1 MTTPTID
8 VPITVVRLGAEEEA
22 EVLAVLRSGMLAQ
35 GPVVGRLEAAVAELT
50 GTRHA
55 IAVSSGTTALV
66 VALEALGL
74 GPGDEVV
81 TSPFTFVATVNAVLE
96 AGATVRFADI
106 GDDYMVR
113 PETVAAAIGPR
124 TRVVMPVHLY
134 GQAADL
140 AGIGDVLAD
149 RDDITLVEDA
159 AQAIGA
165 RFDGR
170 AVGSFG
176 VGCFSLYATKNIG
189 CGEGGVVTTDDDA
202 LADRIRLLRNQG
214 MRVRYQYEVAGH
226 NYRLTDLQAAVA
238 VPQVARIE
246 ALSAARAANAA
257 ALSAGLAGI
266 DGLVLPQALPG
277 RHHVWNQYTVRV
289 LPGAR
294 TDRDGLAAGLA
305 ERGIG
310 SGIYYPKA
318 AYDYDCY
325 RAHPRVIVESMPE
338 AEAAARE
345 VLSLPV
351 HPHLGAAE
359 LDRVVAAVREVLA

>member
-1 MTTPTID
+1 MTIAID

-35 GPVVGRLEAAVAELT
+35 GPVVGRLESAVARLT

-55 IAVSSGTTALV
+55 VAVSSGTTALV

-106 GDDYMVR
+106 GEDFMIR
-113 PETVAAAIGPR
+113 PDAVAAALGPR
-124 TRVVMPVHLY
+124 TRVVMPVHLF

-140 AGIGDVLAD
+140 AGISGVLGG
-149 RDDITLVEDA
+149 RDDVTLVEDA

-165 RFDGR
+165 RFEGR

-202 LADRIRLLRNQG
+202 LAERIRLLRNQG
-214 MRVRYQYEVAGH
+214 MRIRYQYEVAGH

-238 VPQVARIE
+238 VPQLARIE
-246 ALSAARAANAA
+246 SLSAARAANAGV
-257 ALSAGLAGI
+257 LDDGLAGI
-266 DGLVLPQALPG
+266 DGLVLPRARPG

-310 SGIYYPKA
+310 TGIYYPRVA
-318 AYDYDCY
+318 FDYDCY
-325 RAHPRVIVESMPE
+325 RNHPRVVAEPMPAAES
-338 AEAAARE
+338 AARE

-351 HPHLGAAE
+351 HPHLTPIE
-359 LDRVVAAVREVLA
+359 IERIVTAVREVLG

>member
-1 MTTPTID
+1 VTTAID
-8 VPITVVRLGAEEEA
+8 VPITVVRLGVEEEA

-35 GPVVGRLEAAVAELT
+35 GPVVGRLESAVARLT

-55 IAVSSGTTALV
+55 VAVSSGTTALV

-106 GDDYMVR
+106 GDDFMIR
-113 PETVAAAIGPR
+113 PDALAAAIGPR

-140 AGIGDVLAD
+140 AGIGAVLGD
-149 RDDITLVEDA
+149 RADITLVEDA

-165 RFDGR
+165 RFEGR

-202 LADRIRLLRNQG
+202 LAERIRLLRNQG
-214 MRVRYQYEVAGH
+214 MRVRYQYEGAGH

-238 VPQVARIE
+238 VPQLARIE
-246 ALSAARAANAA
+246 ALSATRAAHAA
-257 ALSAGLAGI
+257 ALGAGLDGI
-266 DGLVLPQALPG
+266 EGLVLPEAAPG
-277 RHHVWNQYTVRV
+277 RLHVWNQYTVRV

-310 SGIYYPKA
+310 TGVYYPRA

-325 RAHPRVIVESMPE
+325 RNHPRVVTEPMPA

-351 HPHLGAAE
+351 HPHLTPLE
-359 LDRVVAAVREVLA
+359 LERIVTAVREVLG